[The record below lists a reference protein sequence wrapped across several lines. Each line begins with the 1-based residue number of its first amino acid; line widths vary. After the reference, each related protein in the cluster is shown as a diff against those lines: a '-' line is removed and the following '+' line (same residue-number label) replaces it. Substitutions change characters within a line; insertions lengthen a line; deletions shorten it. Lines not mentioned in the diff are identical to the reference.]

1 MGNVNTLAPQQCS
14 SSEQVYRG
22 DPFEY
27 VDSHYVGHDGFVVP
41 KDFAEFCERFP
52 DYIRTW
58 VRRHVRKSSSNEDV
72 ADWTQDLCAHMSSL
86 PATSKYRR
94 AGKRDVIQTFDP
106 FRHYG
111 ATLPRFLNYIS
122 RCLANRFRTI
132 HSEHMRNP
140 LSRAEP
146 LLCPQIGEEAS
157 SDDELCEI
165 LVEKLKAVDVRSRKK
180 LEDRLLIGRFVEF
193 VRNQHPRTLL
203 ALEAIAVS
211 GTQAEATRKLGATGA
226 EAGRLY
232 RQIRELGCDFLNQK
246 AGTRRSQCS
255 ETHYGTK
262 ANASTTESASPPVQL
277 SAESPTYWNRV
288 DLYNEVWGQTLVK
301 LSEKYGI
308 SDVRLGK
315 VCRKLKI
322 PHPGRGYWAKR
333 KAGRAVQLLPLPEFK
348 DAPLVRRIKRKSG
361 RQKRH
366 AQLLRGSQELITGL
380 SGGTSIRVRLSTRYL
395 ACGSYSKPKC
405 DSCISHSS

>member
-1 MGNVNTLAPQQCS
+1 MGNLTLAPQQGPS
-14 SSEQVYRG
+14 AEQGYKG

-27 VDSHYVGHDGFVVP
+27 VDGHYVGHDGFVVP
-41 KDFAEFCERFP
+41 NDFAEFYERFP
-52 DYIRTW
+52 DHIRRW
-58 VRRHVRKSSSNEDV
+58 VKRHVRKSSSNENI
-72 ADWTQDLCAHMSSL
+72 ADWAQDLCAHLSSL

-111 ATLPRFLNYIS
+111 ATLPRFLNYIN

-193 VRNQHPRTLL
+193 VRNLNPRTLL
-203 ALEAIAVS
+203 ALEAIAVT
-211 GTQAEATRKLGATGA
+211 GTQAEAARKMGATSA
-226 EAGRLY
+226 EVGRLY
-232 RQIRELGCDFLNQK
+232 RQIRELGRDFLNQK

-262 ANASTTESASPPVQL
+262 ANASTTESVSQPVQL
-277 SAESPTYWNRV
+277 SAESTTYWNRV
-288 DLYNEVWGQTLVK
+288 DLYNEVWGQPLVK
-301 LSEKYGI
+301 LSRKYGI

-322 PHPGRGYWAKR
+322 PHPGRGYWAKM
-333 KAGRAVQLLPLPEFK
+333 KAGIAVQRLPLPEFK
-348 DAPLVRRIKRKSG
+348 DAPVVRRMKTKNAAERLYKVSV
-361 RQKRH
+361 
-366 AQLLRGSQELITGL
+366 RGQSD
-380 SGGTSIRVRLSTRYL
+380 
-395 ACGSYSKPKC
+395 GSVWTTKVGSWRRPGVC
-405 DSCISHSS
+405 

>member
-1 MGNVNTLAPQQCS
+1 MGTLTTQAPQQCPFH
-14 SSEQVYRG
+14 EQKNTC

-27 VDSHYVGHDGFVVP
+27 VDGHYVGHDGFVVP
-41 KDFAEFCERFP
+41 NDFPEFYERFP
-52 DYIRTW
+52 DHIRRW
-58 VRRHVRKSSSNEDV
+58 VKRHVRKSSSNEDI

-111 ATLPRFLNYIS
+111 ATLPRFLNYIN

-193 VRNQHPRTLL
+193 VRNQNPRTLL
-203 ALEAIAVS
+203 ALEAIAVT

-232 RQIRELGCDFLNQK
+232 RQIRELGRDFLNQK
-246 AGTRRSQCS
+246 AETRRSQYS
-255 ETHYGTK
+255 ETRYGAK
-262 ANASTTESASPPVQL
+262 ANASITESISPPVQL
-277 SAESPTYWNRV
+277 SAEFTTCWNRV
-288 DLYNEVWGQTLVK
+288 DLYNEVWSQPLVK
-301 LSEKYGI
+301 LSRKYGI

-315 VCRKLKI
+315 VCRRLKI
-322 PHPGRGYWAKR
+322 PHPGRGYWAK
-333 KAGRAVQLLPLPEFK
+333 KTVGQPVKQVPLSEFT
-348 DAPLVRRIKRKSG
+348 DAPLVRRLKTKAKRRSVHSV
-361 RQKRH
+361 Q
-366 AQLLRGSQELITGL
+366 LRGEKEWLTG
-380 SGGTSIRVRLSTRYL
+380 S
-395 ACGSYSKPKC
+395 
-405 DSCISHSS
+405 

>member
-1 MGNVNTLAPQQCS
+1 METLTTLTPQQCLF
-14 SSEQVYRG
+14 QKRKNRC

-27 VDSHYVGHDGFVVP
+27 VDGHYVVNDGFIVP
-41 KDFAEFCERFP
+41 KDFAEFYERFP
-52 DYIRTW
+52 NHIRRW
-58 VRRHVRKSSSNEDV
+58 VKRHVRKSSSNEDI

-111 ATLPRFLNYIS
+111 ATLPRFLNYIN

-146 LLCPQIGEEAS
+146 LSCSQIGEEAS

-193 VRNQHPRTLL
+193 VRNQNPRILL
-203 ALEAIAVS
+203 ALEAIAVT
-211 GTQAEATRKLGATGA
+211 GTQAEAARKLGATGA

-232 RQIRELGCDFLNQK
+232 RQIRELGRDFLNGK
-246 AGTRRSQCS
+246 AGKRRSQCS
-255 ETHYGTK
+255 ETQYGTK
-262 ANASTTESASPPVQL
+262 ANASTTEYISPPVPL
-277 SAESPTYWNRV
+277 SAESTTYWNRV
-288 DLYNEVWGQTLVK
+288 DLYNGVWSQPLVK
-301 LSEKYGI
+301 LSRKYGI

-322 PHPGRGYWAKR
+322 PHPGRGFWAKR
-333 KAGRAVQLLPLPEFK
+333 AVGQPVEQVALPEFR
-348 DAPLVRRIKRKSG
+348 DAPAVRRIKTKSG
-361 RQKRH
+361 SRRPQIGCHFPFQASKVSR
-366 AQLLRGSQELITGL
+366 AP
-380 SGGTSIRVRLSTRYL
+380 L
-395 ACGSYSKPKC
+395 APNRS
-405 DSCISHSS
+405 